1 MPGNQGQQGVDRQ
14 ALMLLVV
21 HLGRQECLFFVRYVE
36 HFEFAQGGVERH
48 LEEVNFLFKG
58 ECRAQDACFV

>member
-14 ALMLLVV
+14 ALTLLLV

-36 HFEFAQGGVERH
+36 YFESAQGGVEGH
-48 LEEVNFLFKG
+48 PEEAHFLFKG